1 MEPMYFL
8 VEDDAG
14 DIHVVSTENLEMG
27 MIVLASGTLENIRAL
42 AEANK

>member
-14 DIHVVSTENLEMG
+14 ELHVVSSENLEMG
-27 MIVLASGTLENIRAL
+27 MTVLASGTLANIRAL
-42 AEANK
+42 AEAK